1 MFTRTLGVSQGSGI
15 QRENAHF
22 GSMPDH
28 VRDNL
33 PPDYAEVFV
42 VNNSKLARSTVGI
55 NGTVKEVLMDAN
67 GIPSAVHITELNAR
81 ATDAICVTV
90 NDRIAYANRPTLSLF
105 GMQRPEECLGRSF
118 LELFDPDIQPIL
130 KAGIRRLLE
139 KKSESLLVDESK
151 IIRSDHIV
159 VDVVLRV
166 VRLDWD
172 GEPAIQVTFG

>member
-1 MFTRTLGVSQGSGI
+1 MLGGHQEFLRPGHPERKHTFRFNARITSGATYH
-15 QRENAHF
+15 RN
-22 GSMPDH
+22 
-28 VRDNL
+28 
-33 PPDYAEVFV
+33 YAEVFV
-42 VNNSKLARSTVGI
+42 ATNSKLAPSAGGI
-55 NGTVKEVLMDAN
+55 NGTVKEVPMDAN
-67 GIPSAVHITELNAR
+67 GIPSSEHTTELNAR
-81 ATDAICVTV
+81 MTDAICVTV

-139 KKSESLLVDESK
+139 KKSESLLIDESK
-151 IIRSDHIV
+151 IIRSDHIL

-172 GEPAIQVTFG
+172 GQPAVQVTFG